1 MIGSYIPFEMSVPE
15 EGSVFDYYL
24 NLRQYKFLP
33 WSERKGGGSKD
44 VSASGYV
51 SFPEVSTACAK
62 CADALYKR

>member
-1 MIGSYIPFEMSVPE
+1 MIGSHIPFEMSVPE

-51 SFPEVSTACAK
+51 SFPEVNTACT
-62 CADALYKR
+62 Y